1 MSTAIAPVAGLI
13 GMDQLSEILGISKPT
28 IYRYRSEGKHDK
40 LPPAIMIG
48 SQVRWKLS
56 TVESWLSDQEGKS
69 ADAA

>member
-1 MSTAIAPVAGLI
+1 MTTVVKAVTGLI

-28 IYRYRSEGKHDK
+28 IYRYRSEGKHEK

-48 SQVRWKLS
+48 NQVRWRMS
-56 TVESWLSDQEGKS
+56 TVEAWLTEQEGKS